1 MMEKRNH
8 MMEHMD
14 HYRKLLILE
23 PRGYPCQNANFI
35 LPPTVPEAAFG
46 FVIAEQN
53 CIYPAMS
60 GHNSLCVATALLET
74 GRIPMTEPRTSFVL
88 EAPAGLI
95 RFDAECR
102 GGKVVSIELRNQP
115 AFCRPE
121 DMNVTIDVP
130 HFGRVTLDVAYGGM
144 FYAIVDAASVG
155 LSLEPQHGREIC
167 RLGEMVK
174 VAARE
179 QHPVDHPEHEY
190 PGPDILVFREP
201 ATPMPCGGLRARN
214 AVVMSNNVLD
224 WWAPAP
230 AAPMPPPATRT
241 LRVHRT
247 PATRRAD
254 AQPCTAR
261 TAGKGPRRGRA

>member
-1 MMEKRNH
+1 
-8 MMEHMD
+8 
-14 HYRKLLILE
+14 
-23 PRGYPCQNANFI
+23 
-35 LPPTVPEAAFG
+35 
-46 FVIAEQN
+46 
-53 CIYPAMS
+53 
-60 GHNSLCVATALLET
+60 
-74 GRIPMTEPRTSFVL
+74 MTEPRTSFVL

-102 GGKVVSIELRNQP
+102 GGKAVSIELRNQP

-121 DMNVTIDVP
+121 DMDVTIDVP

-201 ATPMPCGGLRARN
+201 ATPMPCGGLRAR
-214 AVVMSNNVLD
+214 SLRR
-224 WWAPAP
+224 
-230 AAPMPPPATRT
+230 AAGR
-241 LRVHRT
+241 RGT
-247 PATRRAD
+247 PRIPRARCPRTRR
-254 AQPCTAR
+254 CGCLVR
-261 TAGKGPRRGRA
+261 